1 MDLIDALPAPLK
13 EPGMTALWEQAL
25 DEVAAGRMRL
35 EDFIARQT
43 GWTRQLVAQG
53 LVQNVTIRVPPTP
66 LCPLCGSKTR
76 LRRSEKGTFY
86 SCEKYPACKG
96 VVNAPDQGKKKPS
109 KPKSRKSKQ
118 N

>member
-1 MDLIDALPAPLK
+1 
-13 EPGMTALWEQAL
+13 MTALWEQAL